1 MWCGVGAGPFHSQSN
16 EVWFTKV
23 PGLKVVYPS
32 HSYEAKGLLNASIE
46 DPNPVMYF
54 EHKYIYR
61 TCLLYTS
68 PSPRDYAASRMPSSA

>member
-1 MWCGVGAGPFHSQSN
+1 MPCGGGIGPGPFHSQSN

-32 HSYEAKGLLNASIE
+32 YSYEAKGLLNASIE

-61 TCLLYTS
+61 AVLKRFLRIIILLN
-68 PSPRDYAASRMPSSA
+68 